1 MSLQYNEIKTL
12 IVDAIMLSNA
22 KTEGQFKVIDTK
34 LDAITQRLDK
44 INGTVANHEKRINDH
59 DIIITDYV
67 NHLKDTEIIQGKIRI
82 MEDTQLTSKSIKKW
96 VIGSIAI
103 ISVLLGIAMAIIE
116 LTSK

>member
-1 MSLQYNEIKTL
+1 
-12 IVDAIMLSNA
+12 MLSNA
-22 KTEGQFKVIDTK
+22 KTEGQFMVIDTK
-34 LDAITQRLDK
+34 LDGITQRLDK

-96 VIGSIAI
+96 VIGTILI
-103 ISVLLGIAMAIIE
+103 VVTLLGIVTTVLE